1 MTNTIELIAKE
12 LPEYNGL
19 TKSEKDF
26 GLSHLE
32 EWIPQDGHLDTL
44 INKFSEKSLDIT
56 PFLQKIGL
64 QE

>member
-12 LPEYNGL
+12 LPKYNGL
-19 TKSEKDF
+19 TKSEKHF
-26 GLSHLE
+26 GLQHLE
-32 EWIPQDGHLDTL
+32 EWIPQNGHLDTL

-64 QE
+64 QK

>member
-12 LPEYNGL
+12 LPKYNGL

-26 GLSHLE
+26 GLQHLT
-32 EWIPQDGHLDTL
+32 EWIPENGYLDTL
-44 INKFSEKSLDIT
+44 IGKYSEKSLDIT

-64 QE
+64 QK

>member
-1 MTNTIELIAKE
+1 MTNTIELITKE
-12 LPEYNGL
+12 LPKYNGL

-26 GLSHLE
+26 GLEHLE
-32 EWIPQDGHLDTL
+32 EWIPQTGHLETM

-64 QE
+64 QK